1 MGNLRY
7 HIIILLIAQGMVRN
21 LNNVLLVRYMVLILH
36 YTVVTETKEVPIMK
50 RNSSKKNLSIYR
62 HYRRPYP
69 NAADPTY
76 FIDKLVDGMLALVTG
91 MGSITFFLFLV
102 TM

>member
-1 MGNLRY
+1 
-7 HIIILLIAQGMVRN
+7 
-21 LNNVLLVRYMVLILH
+21 
-36 YTVVTETKEVPIMK
+36 MK
-50 RNSSKKNLSIYR
+50 HQESKKNLSIYR

-69 NAADPTY
+69 NAADPNY

-102 TM
+102 TI

>member
-1 MGNLRY
+1 
-7 HIIILLIAQGMVRN
+7 
-21 LNNVLLVRYMVLILH
+21 
-36 YTVVTETKEVPIMK
+36 MK
-50 RNSSKKNLSIYR
+50 HHENRKNLKVYR

-69 NAADPTY
+69 NAADPNY

-102 TM
+102 TI